1 MRKTHLAILLSAIF
15 ILGFVAGVFT
25 QTYMVNLRAR
35 QAGKS
40 EMTVTMVKTVTI
52 QSQFKVFHSYEVY
65 FSPKGGCEGALLY
78 WIGRANSS
86 IHIMVYSFTLDSLG
100 EALISAHSRGVEVKV
115 IMEED
120 QVSRYSEYEKLK
132 RAGIPVRLDGNPAL
146 MHNKVAIIDGLILIT
161 GSYNWSKSA
170 ETRNN
175 ENLIIIMDKEIARLY
190 EEEFTKLWRQSFE

>member
-1 MRKTHLAILLSAIF
+1 MRKAHLAILLSVIF
-15 ILGFVAGVFT
+15 ILGFVTGVFA
-25 QTYMVNLRAR
+25 QTYMASLGAGQAR
-35 QAGKS
+35 RS
-40 EMTVTMVKTVTI
+40 ETTVTVLKTVTV
-52 QSQFKVFHSYEVY
+52 QSQVKASHSYEVY
-65 FSPKGGCEGALLY
+65 FSPKGGCEEALLY

-86 IHIMVYSFTLDSLG
+86 IHIMIYSFTLDSLG

-115 IMEED
+115 IMEEG

-132 RAGIPVRLDGNPAL
+132 KAGISVRLDGNPAL

-175 ENLIIIMDKEIARLY
+175 ENLIIIMDEEIAKLY
-190 EEEFTKLWRQSFE
+190 EEEFAKLWRQSPE